1 MIFVLKNSKKICIQK
16 IEENRQ
22 NRGKGY
28 ISAILPALDILF
40 FFQFSI
46 ETKRLSGVTAGGAT

>member
-1 MIFVLKNSKKICIQK
+1 MIFILKNVEIRQK

-28 ISAILPALDILF
+28 ISAILPALDISF
-40 FFQFSI
+40 YFFQFSI